1 MKYFL
6 PTEIPRLSS
15 YPVFLPPPPPA
26 AHPAEA
32 ATYINQQIQVRNSP
46 GGQCACANFPPPR
59 LAALGERP
67 QSENTKPVT
76 RTGQWTQPGRSNYA
90 VQ

>member
-46 GGQCACANFPPPR
+46 GGQCACANFPPLR
-59 LAALGERP
+59 LDWQRCAGREAPIRKH
-67 QSENTKPVT
+67 QASDSD
-76 RTGQWTQPGRSNYA
+76 RTVDSAWQI
-90 VQ
+90 